1 MDFISQYNTYNF
13 KRTTTRFTKPSGRAI
28 DSGSVNSLGGGFILL
43 NAMSVSG
50 APCRLR
56 FYSDETSMITDA
68 NRAEGNFVIAD
79 SVALIADVV
88 ISNQN
93 TLVLDPPILGN
104 TFTGGQVWYN
114 LSGSSTPIINV
125 DVQTY
130 AIKPVGDSVG
140 SNNTSITITG
150 TSVPTTGNGVSGSI
164 TTSKSFLILSG
175 SSTVESRLRLYSR
188 PYTEIPV
195 SEQTRPFG
203 TQPSDGS
210 LLIADLVFDTA
221 NFQYPLVPI
230 LEAYTWTATDYSV
243 GSGEVGYILEN
254 RSGGTSNIT
263 VSLYTYSTE
272 D

>member
-1 MDFISQYNTYNF
+1 MDFLTQYSTNQF
-13 KRTTTRFTKPSGRAI
+13 QRTSTTFTRSSNPIASASRI
-28 DSGSVNSLGGGFILL
+28 DLGGAFILL
-43 NAMSVSG
+43 SAQATGASG
-50 APCRLR
+50 RLR
-56 FYSDETSMITDA
+56 LYADEASMITDA
-68 NRAEGNFVIAD
+68 NRAQGDFVLND
-79 SVALIADVV
+79 SVALIADIVLT
-88 ISNQN
+88 NTN
-93 TLVLDPPILGN
+93 TLTFDPPIIGN
-104 TFTGGQVWYN
+104 TFLGGQLSFN
-114 LSGSSTPIINV
+114 LSGSQGTNTTVEIISYPIR
-125 DVQTY
+125 
-130 AIKPVGDSVG
+130 PVGDSTDG
-140 SNNTSITITG
+140 NSAITITG

-195 SEQTRPFG
+195 SEQTRAFG

-210 LLIADLVFDTA
+210 LLIADLMFDTA

-230 LEAYTWTATDYSV
+230 LEAYTWTATDYAV